1 MQTVDAHGAKIPV
14 LGFGTWP
21 MRGDECR
28 NAVVAGLKLGYRHV
42 DTAQGYSNEEEVG
55 EGIRESGVPREDIFI
70 TTKVRPEW
78 QSADRLGAS
87 LEESL
92 RKLGVDVVDLTLI
105 HWPNPAIPVA
115 EAMKALSEAKRRGL
129 TRHIGVSNFTVALL
143 DQAVAAA
150 SEPLVTDQIEYHPF
164 LDQTKMFAAMRR
176 HGMAI
181 TAYCPVARGEV
192 IGEPMI
198 EAIAKT
204 HGKTAGQVTLRWLIQ
219 QPDVIAIPKA
229 SRRER
234 LEENLA
240 IFDFTLS
247 GAEMAAISALKSRGL
262 RLVNEP
268 AWVPAWD

>member
-1 MQTVDAHGAKIPV
+1 MQTVDAQGAKIPV

-28 NAVVAGLKLGYRHV
+28 QAVTAGLKLGYRHV

-55 EGIRESGVPREDIFI
+55 EGIRVSGVPREDIFI

-78 QSADRLGAS
+78 QGEGRLQAS
-87 LEESL
+87 MEESL

-105 HWPNPAIPVA
+105 HWPNPDIPVA
-115 EAMKALSEAKRRGL
+115 EAMKALSDATRRGL
-129 TRHIGVSNFTVALL
+129 TRHIGVSNFTIALL

-164 LDQTKMFAAMRR
+164 LEQTKMLAAIRR
-176 HGMAI
+176 HGMAP
-181 TAYCPVARGEV
+181 TAYCPVARGHIV
-192 IGEPMI
+192 GDPVI
-198 EAIAKT
+198 EAIAKA

-219 QPDVIAIPKA
+219 KGDVVAIPKA
-229 SRRER
+229 SRPER
-234 LEENLA
+234 LKENLEV
-240 IFDFTLS
+240 FDFTLS
-247 GAEMAAISALKSRGL
+247 DAEMTAMDGLKTRGL

-268 AWVPAWD
+268 AWVAEWD

>member
-1 MQTVDAHGAKIPV
+1 
-14 LGFGTWP
+14 
-21 MRGDECR
+21 
-28 NAVVAGLKLGYRHV
+28 
-42 DTAQGYSNEEEVG
+42 
-55 EGIRESGVPREDIFI
+55 
-70 TTKVRPEW
+70 
-78 QSADRLGAS
+78 
-87 LEESL
+87 
-92 RKLGVDVVDLTLI
+92 
-105 HWPNPAIPVA
+105 
-115 EAMKALSEAKRRGL
+115 
-129 TRHIGVSNFTVALL
+129 
-143 DQAVAAA
+143 
-150 SEPLVTDQIEYHPF
+150 
-164 LDQTKMFAAMRR
+164 
-176 HGMAI
+176 
-181 TAYCPVARGEV
+181 
-192 IGEPMI
+192 MI

>member
-1 MQTVDAHGAKIPV
+1 MQTVDAKGARIPV

-55 EGIRESGVPREDIFI
+55 EGIRASGVPREDIFI

-78 QSADRLGAS
+78 QGEGRLRAS

-92 RKLGVDVVDLTLI
+92 KKLGVDVVDLTLI
-105 HWPNPAIPVA
+105 HWPNPEIPVA
-115 EAMKALSEAKRRGL
+115 EAMKALSEAKRSGL

-150 SEPLVTDQIEYHPF
+150 TEPLVTDQIEYHPF
-164 LDQTKMFAAMRR
+164 LDQTKMLAALRR

-181 TAYCPVARGEV
+181 TAYCPVARGEIV
-192 IGEPMI
+192 GDPTI
-198 EAIAKT
+198 EAIAKA

-219 QPDVIAIPKA
+219 QPDLIAIPKA
-229 SRRER
+229 SRPER
-234 LEENLA
+234 LKENLA
-240 IFDFTLS
+240 IFDFALS
-247 GAEMAAISALKSRGL
+247 DAEMDAMSGLKKRGL

-268 AWVPAWD
+268 AWVAEWD